1 MDTVRGKM
9 TAAMKANMSK
19 NRFSQFAYKPDK
31 KKIVPFGLEA
41 SAAPVLG
48 EILNEDASLM
58 ESVTGLMAQAKAGG
72 TIISYEN
79 AVRKFKEFCAEKN
92 YSYPEVTE
100 KAVVHYIVQLD
111 KDKAPL
117 STINQLKPALVLV
130 EQLSGVQISAFTDTA
145 DILLAAA
152 KRRASEIKPPTKK
165 AGQLPDDILHRLF
178 PVCMEPC
185 LKDKISSDPVL
196 LRTYVRDV
204 IIYFTF
210 CRFNCYSKL
219 RAMDLEDNGDSI
231 EITFPSAKNDQ
242 YHNGRTTVV
251 VANDTAVNPVEI
263 IRNYFKLCGFKFG
276 RANGD
281 KSYLNCVM
289 RRSKAGWFADG
300 RRSISYATSTKNV
313 QDMVSSV
320 GLDATGLTDKSFKM
334 LGVTRTVNKG
344 AALDD
349 VAQHGRWI
357 TTSMPLHYKHNSIE
371 YKEQIARLVPI

>member
-130 EQLSGVQISAFTDTA
+130 EQLSGVQNSAFTDTA

-178 PVCMEPC
+178 PVCMAPC

-242 YHNGRTTVV
+242 YHNKRTTVV

-300 RRSISYATSTKNV
+300 RRSISYATATKNV

-320 GLDATGLTDKSFKM
+320 GLDATGITDKSFKM

>member
-1 MDTVRGKM
+1 
-9 TAAMKANMSK
+9 MSK

-79 AVRKFKEFCAEKN
+79 AVKKFKEFCAEKN

-130 EQLSGVQISAFTDTA
+130 EQLSGVQNSAFTDTA

-152 KRRASEIKPPTKK
+152 KRRASESKPPTKK
-165 AGQLPDDILHRLF
+165 AGQLPDDILHQLF
-178 PVCMEPC
+178 PVCMTPC
-185 LKDKISSDPVL
+185 LKDRISSDPVQ

-231 EITFPSAKNDQ
+231 EITFPSGKNNQ
-242 YHNGRTTVV
+242 YHNGRTTCVV
-251 VANDTAVNPVEI
+251 SNETVVNPVEI
-263 IRNYFKLCGFKFG
+263 IRTYFKLCGFKFG

-289 RRSKAGWFADG
+289 RRCKTGWFADG

-313 QDMVSSV
+313 QDMVSTV
-320 GLDATGLTDKSFKM
+320 GVDATGITDKSFKM

-349 VAQHGRWI
+349 VALHGRWL

>member
-1 MDTVRGKM
+1 MDTARGKM
-9 TAAMKANMSK
+9 TAAMKANLSK
-19 NRFSQFAYKPDK
+19 NRFSQYAYKPDK

-48 EILNEDASLM
+48 EILHEDASLM

-79 AVRKFKEFCAEKN
+79 AVKKFKEFCAEKN
-92 YSYPEVTE
+92 YGYPEFTE

-111 KDKAPL
+111 KDKASL
-117 STINQLKPALVLV
+117 ATLNQLKPALVLV
-130 EQLSGVQISAFTDTA
+130 EQLSGVQCSAFTDTA

-152 KRRASEIKPPTKK
+152 KRRASESKPPTKK
-165 AGQLPDDILHRLF
+165 AGQLPDDILHQLF
-178 PVCMEPC
+178 PVCMAPC
-185 LKDKISSDPVL
+185 LKHKISSDPVL

-242 YHNGRTTVV
+242 YHNGRTTCV
-251 VANDTAVNPVEI
+251 VANDTDVNPVEI
-263 IRNYFKLCGFKFG
+263 IRTYFKLCGFKFG
-276 RANGD
+276 RANGN
-281 KSYLNCVM
+281 KSFLNCVM

-300 RRSISYATSTKNV
+300 RRSISYATSIKNV

-320 GLDATGLTDKSFKM
+320 GVDATGITDKSFKM

-344 AALDD
+344 AWHAGL
-349 VAQHGRWI
+349 QHLCHSI
-357 TTSMPLHYKHNSIE
+357 TSTTP
-371 YKEQIARLVPI
+371 